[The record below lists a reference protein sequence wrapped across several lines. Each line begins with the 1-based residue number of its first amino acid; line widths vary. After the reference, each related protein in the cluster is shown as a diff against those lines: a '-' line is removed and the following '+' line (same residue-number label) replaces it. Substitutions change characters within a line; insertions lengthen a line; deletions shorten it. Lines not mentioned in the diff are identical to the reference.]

1 MPTLSVHVPPESSEW
16 GYTPGEGDDSS
27 IALTFEP
34 PNTPSASSIYSD
46 ARSEFRSD
54 SRSETTDIFDTCPKC
69 QSEYLENKANPN
81 TFACGLCG
89 FEFQTTT
96 TPANIQPIRFGGNTS
111 KLYRRQ
117 VYGFGGQ
124 DPNYR
129 EYTKTKCVRE
139 IISKISRSGKGK
151 ISNDVVVTAINLFY
165 EIKVYQVYRVNCRL
179 GVIGACLYY
188 ACIQHGCART
198 PATICEILGIEEK
211 FLSAGIRELR
221 SFNNRGVINIPTSVD
236 PLENYISRYIK
247 ALDIDR
253 RFEAFAFDLIKTA
266 EEHHIH
272 VLHDSRNNTKA
283 VGAIY
288 VIVLRVPR
296 YRHITKEMIEK
307 KCGISKTTFVRY
319 TDEVVFAYPKI
330 FRNCFKRHQ
339 IPMPNIW
346 RVGKAKAKD
355 LDSLGDIS
363 HLFESA
369 KDDKMRV
376 VDEALTVTRTLQC

>member
-1 MPTLSVHVPPESSEW
+1 M
-16 GYTPGEGDDSS
+16 
-27 IALTFEP
+27 
-34 PNTPSASSIYSD
+34 
-46 ARSEFRSD
+46 
-54 SRSETTDIFDTCPKC
+54 
-69 QSEYLENKANPN
+69 
-81 TFACGLCG
+81 
-89 FEFQTTT
+89 
-96 TPANIQPIRFGGNTS
+96 RFGGNTS

-129 EYTKTKCVRE
+129 EYTKTKCIRE
-139 IISKISRSGKGK
+139 ITTKILRAGKGRV
-151 ISNDVVVTAINLFY
+151 SNDVIATAINMFY
-165 EIKVYQVYRVNCRL
+165 EIKTHRVYRVNCRL

-198 PATICEILGIEEK
+198 PSAICEILGVEEK

-221 SFNNRGVINIPTSVD
+221 SFNNSGIINIPASVD

-247 ALDIDR
+247 SLDIDR

-296 YRHITKEMIEK
+296 YRHITKEMIET

-319 TDEVVFAYPKI
+319 TEEVVFAYPSI
-330 FRNCFKRHQ
+330 FRNTFKRHQ
-339 IPMPNIW
+339 IPMPSVW
-346 RVGKAKAKD
+346 RHGKAKPKD
-355 LDSLGDIS
+355 PSSLGDIS
-363 HLFESA
+363 HLFEGE
-369 KDDKMRV
+369 KDEKMMV
-376 VDEALTVTRTLQC
+376 VAEALSVVKTLKLN